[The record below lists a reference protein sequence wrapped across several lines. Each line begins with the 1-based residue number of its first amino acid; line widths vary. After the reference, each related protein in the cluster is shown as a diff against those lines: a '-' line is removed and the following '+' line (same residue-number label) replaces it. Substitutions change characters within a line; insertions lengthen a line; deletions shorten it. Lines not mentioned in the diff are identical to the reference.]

1 MQNILNEKKSDV
13 GSPYVFYS
21 INVNYS
27 NRTANTVDLEV
38 EYVSHLQYSSSSLKS
53 GTLTGY
59 ITINGQERSV
69 TLKSSSDSWSGTT
82 KHYAK
87 GNYTISAVSTKT
99 SLDTKFRVVRG
110 GGTSGTLNEISCNSI
125 SIPAGHTDPTN
136 VSYTI
141 EETNQKLIDI
151 GVANNLIVENL
162 SIKKFTFTYT
172 LHDGAKFKR
181 CRVWNGGSTV
191 YGSDTNPLIVDLKTQ
206 PFKSK
211 DNGKIPIMGDVLDT
225 MDGVGASTRQYYDYI
240 TYINI
245 NLIETSTTAKRNGQ
259 LSGKVKLN
267 INGTFYNGILGN
279 IDQTNYKPIV
289 KYKFW
294 KVGDTEPTTFDY
306 TIASENIS
314 VTNNTFTVNDLEIGS
329 SDETATNHFNP
340 DYAYRVKIYV
350 EDNFTNYTSQEKPIP
365 VGEATWTEYK
375 DRVDFKKITIKGKD
389 ITENQILWQGAW
401 FMNAS
406 QSAMLSQK
414 VSEQKNGIVLVWQAY
429 SNGSAQSWDYNFCF
443 VPKWQVLTNQ
453 GRGVSMWLTADAGH
467 IVASKY
473 IYVYDDKLVGHA
485 NNSNGAT
492 KRNSGITT
500 TNNYWALTYV
510 LGV

>member
-13 GSPYVFYS
+13 GSPYVFYT

-27 NRTANTVDLEV
+27 NRTATTVDLEV

-53 GTLTGY
+53 GTLIGY

-69 TLKSSSDSWSGTT
+69 TLKSSGDSWSGTT

-99 SLDTKFRVVRG
+99 SLSTKFRVVRG

-141 EETNQKLIDI
+141 EEANQKLIDI

-181 CRVWNGGSTV
+181 CRVWNGGNTV

-225 MDGVGASTRQYYDYI
+225 MDGAGASTRQYYDYI
-240 TYINI
+240 TYTNI
-245 NLIETSTTAKRNGQ
+245 NLNENTTTAKRNGQ
-259 LSGKVKLN
+259 LSGRVKLS
-267 INGTFYNGILGN
+267 IKGSFFNGIIGTIN
-279 IDQTNYKPIV
+279 QSGNYKPTI
-289 KYKFW
+289 KYKYW
-294 KVGDTEPTTFDY
+294 KLNDQEPETFDNIISADNI
-306 TIASENIS
+306 TIL
-314 VTNNTFTVNDLEIGS
+314 NNTFTVNDLEIGS
-329 SDETATNHFNP
+329 SDETAANHFNP

-350 EDNFTNYTSQEKPIP
+350 EDNFTSYTSQEKPIP

-375 DRVDFKKITIKGKD
+375 DRVDFKKITVQGKD
-389 ITENQILWQGAW
+389 ILIKTARIEFFINPNTSRGSMGYGEKVVDISGLNAKEIISLSYAGGSN
-401 FMNAS
+401 FMLYGCTSNLKDNPKQLNLYGYRTAGTW
-406 QSAMLSQK
+406 
-414 VSEQKNGIVLVWQAY
+414 NG
-429 SNGSAQSWDYNFCF
+429 N
-443 VPKWQVLTNQ
+443 
-453 GRGVSMWLTADAGH
+453 
-467 IVASKY
+467 
-473 IYVYDDKLVGHA
+473 
-485 NNSNGAT
+485 
-492 KRNSGITT
+492 
-500 TNNYWALTYV
+500 V
-510 LGV
+510 LGVAYIAYF

>member
-1 MQNILNEKKSDV
+1 MQNILNEKKSDI
-13 GSPYVFYS
+13 GSPYVFYT

-27 NRTANTVDLEV
+27 NRTATTIDLEV
-38 EYVSHLQYSSSSLKS
+38 EYVSHLQYSSSTLKS

-69 TLKSSSDSWSGTT
+69 TLKSSGDSWSGTT

-87 GNYTISAVSTKT
+87 GNYTISADSTKT
-99 SLDTKFRVVRG
+99 SLSTKFRVVRG
-110 GGTSGTLNEISCNSI
+110 GGTSGTLNEISCSSI

-211 DNGKIPIMGDVLDT
+211 DNGKIPIMGDVLDN
-225 MDGVGASTRQYYDYI
+225 MDGAGATTRQYYNYI

-279 IDQTNYKPIV
+279 IDQTNYKPTI

-294 KVGDTEPTTFDY
+294 KVGNTEPTTFDY
-306 TIASENIS
+306 TIPSDNITIS
-314 VTNNTFTVNDLEIGS
+314 GNSFNVSNYEIGTS
-329 SDETATNHFNP
+329 VETDTNYFNP

-350 EDNFTNYTSQEKPIP
+350 EDNFTTYTSQEKPIP

-375 DRVDFKKITIKGKD
+375 DRVDFKKITK
-389 ITENQILWQGAW
+389 QGLEI
-401 FMNAS
+401 
-406 QSAMLSQK
+406 LSQK
-414 VSEQKNGIVLVWQAY
+414 VLYENTSGSNSNITLSDNASNYEYIEIFFRNNDNAFSSIKVYQPNGKKVNLISHDNNARNTAWVKFTLVVISDNIIRCGNAIEIGLAA
-429 SNGSAQSWDYNFCF
+429 GSAI
-443 VPKWQVLTNQ
+443 
-453 GRGVSMWLTADAGH
+453 TASSGNLN
-467 IVASKY
+467 Y
-473 IYVYDDKLVGHA
+473 ITRVIGYK
-485 NNSNGAT
+485 
-492 KRNSGITT
+492 
-500 TNNYWALTYV
+500 
-510 LGV
+510 

>member
-1 MQNILNEKKSDV
+1 MQNILNEKKSDI
-13 GSPYVFYS
+13 GSPYVFYT

-27 NRTANTVDLEV
+27 NRTATTVDLEV
-38 EYVSHLQYSSSSLKS
+38 EYVSHLQYSSSTLKS

-69 TLKSSSDSWSGTT
+69 TLKSSGDSWSGTT

-87 GNYTISAVSTKT
+87 GNYTISANSTKT

-110 GGTSGTLNEISCNSI
+110 GGTSGTLNEISCSSI

-172 LHDGAKFKR
+172 LHDSAKFKR

-225 MDGVGASTRQYYDYI
+225 MDGAGASTRQYYDYI
-240 TYINI
+240 TYTNI

-267 INGTFYNGILGN
+267 INGTFYNGQIGTLNQGN
-279 IDQTNYKPIV
+279 TYKPIV

-306 TIASENIS
+306 TISSDNIS
-314 VTNNTFTVNDLEIGS
+314 ISGNSFSVSDYEIGTTV
-329 SDETATNHFNP
+329 ETDTNYFNP

-350 EDNFTNYTSQEKPIP
+350 EDNFTTYTSNEKNIT
-365 VGEATWTEYK
+365 VGEATWTEYI
-375 DRVDFKKITIKGKD
+375 DRVDFKKITKQGL
-389 ITENQILWQGAW
+389 EILAPKILYE
-401 FMNAS
+401 NAS
-406 QSAMLSQK
+406 GTSSNITLSDSASNYEYIEIFYKNNDNAFSSVKVYQPNDKK
-414 VSEQKNGIVLVWQAY
+414 VSLISHDNNARNTAWVKFTLVIIYGNTIRFGNGVEIKLSA
-429 SNGSAQSWDYNFCF
+429 GSAINASSVNF
-443 VPKWQVLTNQ
+443 N
-453 GRGVSMWLTADAGH
+453 
-467 IVASKY
+467 Y
-473 IYVYDDKLVGHA
+473 ITRVIGYK
-485 NNSNGAT
+485 
-492 KRNSGITT
+492 
-500 TNNYWALTYV
+500 
-510 LGV
+510 

>member
-1 MQNILNEKKSDV
+1 MQSILNEEKSDV
-13 GSPYVFYS
+13 GSPYVFYT

-27 NRTANTVDLEV
+27 NRTATTVDLEV

-69 TLKSSSDSWSGTT
+69 TLKSSGDCWSGTT

-99 SLDTKFRVVRG
+99 SLSTKFRVVRG

-136 VSYTI
+136 VSYII
-141 EETNQKLIDI
+141 EEANQKLIDI

-181 CRVWNGGSTV
+181 CRVWNGGNTV

-225 MDGVGASTRQYYDYI
+225 MDGAGASTRQYYDYI
-240 TYINI
+240 TYTNI
-245 NLIETSTTAKRNGQ
+245 NLNENTTTAKRNGQ
-259 LSGKVKLN
+259 LSGRVKLS
-267 INGTFYNGILGN
+267 IKGSFFNGIIGTIN
-279 IDQTNYKPIV
+279 QSGNYKPTI
-289 KYKFW
+289 KYKYW
-294 KVGDTEPTTFDY
+294 TVGDIEPTTFDY
-306 TIASENIS
+306 TISSDNIFINGNS
-314 VTNNTFTVNDLEIGS
+314 FTVNDLEIGS

-350 EDNFTNYTSQEKPIP
+350 EDNFTKYTSQEKPIP

-375 DRVDFKKITIKGKD
+375 DRVDFKKITKQGL
-389 ITENQILWQGAW
+389 EILAQKVLYE
-401 FMNAS
+401 NAS
-406 QSAMLSQK
+406 GSNSNITLSDNASNYEYLEIFFRNNDNIYSSVK
-414 VSEQKNGIVLVWQAY
+414 VYQPNGKKVNLISQY
-429 SNGSAQSWDYNFCF
+429 NNGSDTIWFKIAICLISGNTITKDNAVEMKLISNSSVGIF
-443 VPKWQVLTNQ
+443 N
-453 GRGVSMWLTADAGH
+453 GNN
-467 IVASKY
+467 IY
-473 IYVYDDKLVGHA
+473 ITRVVGY
-485 NNSNGAT
+485 
-492 KRNSGITT
+492 K
-500 TNNYWALTYV
+500 
-510 LGV
+510 

>member
-27 NRTANTVDLEV
+27 NRTATTVDLEV

-69 TLKSSSDSWSGTT
+69 TLKSSGDSWSGTT

-99 SLDTKFRVVRG
+99 SLDTKFRVARG

-125 SIPAGHTDPTN
+125 SIPAGHTNPTN

-181 CRVWNGGSTV
+181 CRVLNGGSTV
-191 YGSDTNPLIVDLKTQ
+191 YGSNTNPLIVDLKTQ

-240 TYINI
+240 TYTNI
-245 NLIETSTTAKRNGQ
+245 SLIETSTTAKRNGQ
-259 LSGKVKLN
+259 LSGRVKLSIKGSFFNGTIGN
-267 INGTFYNGILGN
+267 INQSG
-279 IDQTNYKPIV
+279 DYKPII

-306 TIASENIS
+306 TISSDNITISNNSFS
-314 VTNNTFTVNDLEIGS
+314 VTNLEIGTS
-329 SDETATNHFNP
+329 VETASNYFNP
-340 DYAYRVKIYV
+340 DYSYRVKIYV
-350 EDNFTNYTSQEKPIP
+350 EDNFTKYTSQEKPIP
-365 VGEATWTEYK
+365 VGEATWTEYI
-375 DRVDFKKITIKGKD
+375 DRVDFKKITKQGL
-389 ITENQILWQGAW
+389 EILAQKVLYE
-401 FMNAS
+401 NAS
-406 QSAMLSQK
+406 GSNSNITLSDNASNYEYIEIYFRDNDYDYNSAKVYKPNGKK
-414 VSEQKNGIVLVWQAY
+414 VSLISQL
-429 SNGSAQSWDYNFCF
+429 
-443 VPKWQVLTNQ
+443 
-453 GRGVSMWLTADAGH
+453 
-467 IVASKY
+467 
-473 IYVYDDKLVGHA
+473 
-485 NNSNGAT
+485 NNSNNT
-492 KRNSGITT
+492 IWFKVVLITISEKSITFNNHVEVKLTHNSSPIISSPSNIYIERVIG
-500 TNNYWALTYV
+500 YK
-510 LGV
+510 